1 MNIFLIRHGQASFGE
16 ENYDRLSEKGKL
28 QAELL
33 SEYLRKHFPE
43 PDLVCIGSLLR
54 HEETAAPFL
63 RERKNCEVRKDSSL
77 DEFTEKLWRDMAVH
91 LMAVHPEFG
100 KLISVFQKFSG
111 QKTGRVKNMFF
122 RLTGIILHSWRSGI
136 TPEGHESWAEFKKK
150 KIEFVRNI
158 SKENHEN
165 VFIFSSGIPLTVI
178 LSDIFGFSS
187 EREMEISLYLWNTSL
202 SILHSAKGKIVP
214 VTVNSIPHLQNSEH
228 WSRV

>member
-16 ENYDRLSEKGKL
+16 ENYDRLSEKGRL

-33 SEYLRKHFPE
+33 SEYLRKNFPE
-43 PDLVCIGSLLR
+43 PDLVCMGSLKR
-54 HEETAAPFL
+54 HEETAAPFI
-63 RERKNCEVRKDSSL
+63 RDRKNCSTVKDRAL

-91 LMAVHPEFG
+91 LRSAHPEFG

-111 QKTGRVKNMFF
+111 QKTERVKKMFF

-136 TPEGHESWAEFKKK
+136 TPNGNESWAEFKKK
-150 KIEFVRNI
+150 KTDFLKDI
-158 SKENHEN
+158 SKKNHEN
-165 VFIFSSGIPLTVI
+165 IYIFSSGIPLTVM
-178 LSDIFGFSS
+178 LSDIFGFGS

-202 SILHSAKGKIVP
+202 SILHSANGKIIP
-214 VTVNSIPHLQNSEH
+214 VTVNSIPHLQNSEN